1 MFSTYVLGDDFHFLM
16 QVCKP
21 AVRLE
26 RYKPSLL
33 VHRALIQGD
42 RKPVAAV
49 LWDMFPCNS
58 AFLQLLILMLIFSEG
73 TGKFDVRDLNICTQ

>member
-1 MFSTYVLGDDFHFLM
+1 M

-42 RKPVAAV
+42 RKSVAAV

-58 AFLQLLILMLIFSEG
+58 AFLQLLRLMLSHCLFLVKEL
-73 TGKFDVRDLNICTQ
+73 KEFDVRDLNICTQMIRLGYEA